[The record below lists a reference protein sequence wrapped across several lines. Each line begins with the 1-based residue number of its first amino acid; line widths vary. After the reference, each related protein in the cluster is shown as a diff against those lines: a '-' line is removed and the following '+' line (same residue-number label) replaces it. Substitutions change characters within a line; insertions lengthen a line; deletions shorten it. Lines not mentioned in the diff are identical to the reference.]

1 MQKFADQLS
10 GYFVPTVV
18 MISIV
23 TWIIW
28 LVIGFT
34 DITLLRKKFDV
45 SVFYSE
51 KTEGRNFN
59 RHDKTYKPSIT
70 CTQPAISAGK

>member
-45 SVFYSE
+45 SVLYSE

-59 RHDKTYKPSIT
+59 RRDKTHNPSIT

>member
-34 DITLLRKKFDV
+34 DLTLLRKKFDV
-45 SVFYSE
+45 SVLYSE

-59 RHDKTYKPSIT
+59 RRDKTHKPSIT

>member
-45 SVFYSE
+45 SVL
-51 KTEGRNFN
+51 
-59 RHDKTYKPSIT
+59 
-70 CTQPAISAGK
+70 

>member
-34 DITLLRKKFDV
+34 DLTLLRKKFDV
-45 SVFYSE
+45 SVLYSG
-51 KTEGRNFN
+51 KIEGRNFN
-59 RHDKTYKPSIT
+59 RRDKTHKPSIT

>member
-45 SVFYSE
+45 SVLYSE
-51 KTEGRNFN
+51 RTEG
-59 RHDKTYKPSIT
+59 
-70 CTQPAISAGK
+70 